1 MSMEQPDQQMDYAG
15 ALERCALGDG
25 TGLESIYRAEA
36 SKLIGVAMRI
46 VRNRDQAEDVVHD
59 AFVHIWAKASGFK
72 RDRGSGRA
80 WIYSVVRNRAIDTI
94 RRKREIGVDDDE
106 LERIPDTG
114 DDPVA
119 MLSRVQDGT
128 RLRNCLEQLDDDKR
142 ASLLLAYVDGFS
154 QRQIAL
160 YFSVPLG
167 TAKAWIRRGLL
178 SLKEC
183 IQ

>member
-1 MSMEQPDQQMDYAG
+1 MEREDDPTDYAL
-15 ALERCALGDG
+15 ALERCASGDG

-36 SKLIGVAMRI
+36 SRLIGVAMRI

-59 AFVHIWAKASGFK
+59 AFVHIWAKASGFD
-72 RDRGSGRA
+72 RNRGSGRA
-80 WIYSVVRNRAIDTI
+80 WVYSVVRNRAIDTI
-94 RRKREIGVDDDE
+94 RRKREDSVGDDE
-106 LERIPDTG
+106 LAQIADTG
-114 DDPVA
+114 DGPMT
-119 MLSRVQDGT
+119 MLGRLQDGT
-128 RLRNCLEQLDDDKR
+128 RLRDCLEQLDGSKR
-142 ASLLLAYVDGFS
+142 DSLLLAYVDGLS
-154 QRQIAL
+154 QSQIAH

>member
-1 MSMEQPDQQMDYAG
+1 MEPAEQQTDYAS
-15 ALERCALGDG
+15 ALERCARGDG
-25 TGLESIYRAEA
+25 AGLEAIYRAES

-46 VRNRDQAEDVVHD
+46 VRHREQAEDVVHD
-59 AFVHIWAKASGFK
+59 AFVHIWAKASGFD
-72 RDRGSGRA
+72 RARGSGRA

-94 RRKREIGVDDDE
+94 RRKREGSVDQDE
-106 LERIPDTG
+106 LEQVPDIG
-114 DDPVA
+114 ADPVA

-128 RLRNCLEQLDDDKR
+128 RLRICLEQLDEEKR
-142 ASLLLAYVDGFS
+142 SSLMLAYVEGFS
-154 QRQIAL
+154 QSQIAHYL
-160 YFSVPLG
+160 SVPLG